1 MELLHLPYFSV
12 SENARSVEGSQSAK
26 RSLVLPFFS
35 VSENARNIVG
45 SQSAKR
51 SLVLHF
57 FMEKKCG

>member
-1 MELLHLPYFSV
+1 MELFHLPYFSV

-26 RSLVLPFFS
+26 RSLVLHFFS
-35 VSENARNIVG
+35 VSENARSVER

-51 SLVLHF
+51 SLVLPF